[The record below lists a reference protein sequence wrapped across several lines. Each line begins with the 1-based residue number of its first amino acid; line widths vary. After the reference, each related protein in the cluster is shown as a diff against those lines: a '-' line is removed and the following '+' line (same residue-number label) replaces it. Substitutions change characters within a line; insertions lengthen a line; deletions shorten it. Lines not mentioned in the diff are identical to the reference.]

1 MPLSPYSLLLPLS
14 RLQLSPR
21 LLRSL
26 LPPLPLLSLLPLSWL
41 QLSPRSLPPPL
52 PGLPKLKYARAHP
65 LTHSPTYPATHTR
78 ALLSSLSFC
87 SSCSLSSSSV
97 PLPASVCVS
106 SSPSLLLDALVGV
119 NCLPVLGRLGR
130 LSLMTWTR
138 WLAAANC
145 CSLLLL
151 AAARCWLLL
160 AADRCC
166 CLLLPAAAASCC
178 WLPLPAAALLLLAAA
193 RCC

>member
-1 MPLSPYSLLLPLS
+1 MPTMPPLPLLLPLS

-41 QLSPRSLPPPL
+41 QLSPRSLPPLL

-78 ALLSSLSFC
+78 ALLSSLSFF
-87 SSCSLSSSSV
+87 SPCSLSFSSV

-106 SSPSLLLDALVGV
+106 SSPSHLLDALVGV
-119 NCLPVLGRLGR
+119 NCPPVLGCLGR

-145 CSLLLL
+145 CSLLLAAGCCSLLIAAAACCCPPLLL
-151 AAARCWLLL
+151 AAVGCRCWLL
-160 AADRCC
+160 
-166 CLLLPAAAASCC
+166 PHYC
-178 WLPLPAAALLLLAAA
+178 WLPP
-193 RCC
+193 CCC